1 MTAGLSATIANQ
13 ILDSLFSAAAFTAPA
28 ASYIQLH
35 TGDPGAAGTASVS
48 SYTTRT
54 AVTWAAAAGGSKSIS
69 APVTVTASWSGTNM
83 ERDEQRGDPVRVVL
97 VGGHGRHIRRLR
109 PARRAGDDVYGRAF
123 DAVVAVG
130 AGYPDSGVVT

>member
-69 APVTVTASWSGTNM
+69 APVTVTASWSGTNN
-83 ERDEQRGDPVRVVL
+83 EVIRYVSFWSAVTGGTFVASDQLAAPVTMST
-97 VGGHGRHIRRLR
+97 
-109 PARRAGDDVYGRAF
+109 
-123 DAVVAVG
+123 G
-130 AGYPDSGVVT
+130 APLTLSSLSAPITPIAA